1 MSNGDKM
8 ADSKKGKKAKK
19 DNRKVVCKICGNSRG
34 LIRKYNIYLCRRCFK
49 ENAEKLG
56 FKKLE

>member
-1 MSNGDKM
+1 MSVQGQKRKN
-8 ADSKKGKKAKK
+8 SKNIKK
-19 DNRKVVCKICGNSRG
+19 DNRKVVCKICGNSRA